1 MRFPSYD
8 PEAPVL
14 IAPSILAADF
24 SQLATDIAKVELEA
38 DCLHIDV
45 MDGQFVP
52 NISFGT
58 PIMNSIRP
66 KSKLPFDVHLMIE
79 APERYLEDFAAAGA
93 DCISVHVETSP
104 HLHRTIQAIRGLGLS
119 AGVVLNPATAL
130 STIEEIL
137 PLVDLV
143 LLMSVN
149 PGFGGQRYIPE
160 TTDKIRRLR
169 EMIRQTGKNIHI
181 QVDGGVSADNIRELW
196 DAGANIL
203 VAGSAVF
210 KSADPAE
217 EIRKMKAACVR

>member
-1 MRFPSYD
+1 MNFPSYD
-8 PEAPVL
+8 PEAQVL

-24 SQLATDIAKVELEA
+24 SNLASDIAKVEEEA
-38 DCLHIDV
+38 DFLHIDV

-58 PIMNSIRP
+58 PIMESIRP

-79 APERYLEDFAAAGA
+79 APERYFEAFAAAGA
-93 DCISVHVETSP
+93 DGISVHVETSP
-104 HLHRTIQAIRGLGLS
+104 HLHRSIQAIHDLGLS
-119 AGVVLNPATAL
+119 AGVVLNPATPL

-137 PLVDLV
+137 PFVDLV

-169 EMIRQTGKNIHI
+169 EMIRQTGKSIHI
-181 QVDGGVSADNIRELW
+181 QVDGGVSADNVRELW
-196 DAGANIL
+196 NAGANNL

-210 KSADPAE
+210 KAEDPAE
-217 EIRKMKAACVR
+217 EIRKMKAACVH